1 MRSGAK
7 VENFGCRLNAWESEV
22 IRNHTAAPAFARM
35 VVVNTCAVTA
45 EAERQA
51 RQLIRKTRR
60 QNPEAQIVVTG
71 CAAQIDPQS
80 WQAMDEVD
88 AVLGNHEKLGA
99 ENWQALAAHNSGDLP
114 SHIGDI
120 MQVREVAPHLL
131 SGFDHKARAF
141 LQIQQGC
148 DHRCSFCIIPYGRGV
163 SRSVSLADT
172 IAQIEM
178 LVAHGVQEVV
188 LTGVDISSWGYD
200 LAQGVRL
207 GQLVKAIL
215 GAVPL
220 LPRLRL
226 SSLDPADIDEDL
238 REAFGGEER
247 LMPHAHLSIQHGDG
261 LMLKRMKRRHSPD
274 DVKNLVE
281 DLRARRED
289 IVFGGDIIAGFP
301 TETDEA
307 HQRSLDFIESLNI
320 SWLHIFPFSPRN
332 GTPAARMP
340 QVSGGVIRKRAS
352 EFRQLGAALA
362 QRQLDAMVGRTD
374 EVVLESG
381 GIAHT
386 RQFAKVVLAAG
397 EARLTAGARYPVRI
411 LRADEQFLHAEALL

>member
-60 QNPEAQIVVTG
+60 QNPHAQIVVTG

-99 ENWQALAAHNSGDLP
+99 ENWQALAASNSGDLP
-114 SHIGDI
+114 SRVGDI

-200 LAQGVRL
+200 LGQGVRL

-215 GAVPL
+215 RAVPL

-226 SSLDPADIDEDL
+226 SSLDPADIDADL

-274 DVKNLVE
+274 DVKDLVE

-289 IVFGGDIIAGFP
+289 IVFGADIIAGFP

-307 HQRSLDFIESLNI
+307 HQRSLDLVESLNI

-340 QVSGGVIRKRAS
+340 QVSAAVIRKRAG

-386 RQFAKVVLAAG
+386 RQFAKVVMGG

-411 LRADEQFLHAEALL
+411 LRADDQFLHAEALL